1 MVFYSFKHGTDNAKS
16 KVSKSYE
23 PHDKKVQT
31 SKKVHSE
38 ALSPLV
44 KQTLCSK
51 QTDLL
56 FRANRAFIQSKQT
69 LRLKN
74 ILLIGYNQAVIS
86 YQTTA

>member
-1 MVFYSFKHGTDNAKS
+1 MVFYSFKHGKDNASLKS

-69 LRLKN
+69 FRLKT
-74 ILLIGYNQAVIS
+74 S
-86 YQTTA
+86 C